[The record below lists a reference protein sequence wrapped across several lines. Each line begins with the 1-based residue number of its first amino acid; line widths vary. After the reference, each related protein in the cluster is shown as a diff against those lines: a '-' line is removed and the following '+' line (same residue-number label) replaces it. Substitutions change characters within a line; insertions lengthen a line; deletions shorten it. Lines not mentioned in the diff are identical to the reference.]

1 MCDSAL
7 AHARVELAH
16 QIRIRRRLLFLLR
29 DVWTHRYDPSR
40 VEDLFEAESEAE
52 RLHERKGIA
61 DDYDRQ
67 V

>member
-1 MCDSAL
+1 MSGSEL
-7 AHARVELAH
+7 AHARAELAQ
-16 QIRIRRRLLFLLR
+16 QIRIRGRLLSLLR
-29 DVWTHRYDPSR
+29 DVWTHRYDPSMI
-40 VEDLFEAESEAE
+40 EDLFEAESEAE